1 MNTERILDC
10 GERGLHLLFEA
21 EMIHDAFSQDARA
34 VRAVVDDRLDE
45 IHAAVK
51 RLLALPSATQAR
63 EFVAGLPADVRHVL
77 VLLYFELLDDR
88 LRRRE
93 LRH

>member
-1 MNTERILDC
+1 MNTERLLDC
-10 GERGLHLLFEA
+10 GERGLHLLFDP
-21 EMIHDAFSQDARA
+21 EMIHDAFAQDAGA
-34 VRAVVDDRLDE
+34 LRAVVDGRLEE
-45 IHAAVK
+45 IHAAVR

-63 EFVAGLPADVRHVL
+63 EFVAALPSDVRHVL

-93 LRH
+93 VRH